1 MFTFKQ
7 VNTDT
12 DFMDWL
18 LDIIKMKCHAD
29 IKVNKLVALNNYIID
44 NNIFNLDDKQKRSF
58 NLYREMI
65 KVARNLK
72 WRKIKDY
79 YIIYVPSIMFISNTN
94 IPLSR
99 LSRFVCYGDLQ
110 VKGYP
115 ILSDTIQRVI
125 ANIAKYINHYEKFFY
140 GGI

>member
-1 MFTFKQ
+1 MTFTIQQTVDIDDYFIE
-7 VNTDT
+7 
-12 DFMDWL
+12 WL
-18 LDIIKMKCHAD
+18 LDIIKIQCQTE
-29 IKVNKLVALNNYIID
+29 IKPYKLIKLNDRIINSEQFDVAS
-44 NNIFNLDDKQKRSF
+44 KSF
-58 NLYREMI
+58 NLYKEMQRVVRSLRYR
-65 KVARNLK
+65 KVKNC
-72 WRKIKDY
+72 Y
-79 YIIYVPSIMFISNTN
+79 VIYVPSNIYVSNTN

-125 ANIAKYINHYEKFFY
+125 ANIAKYIKHYEKLFY

>member
-1 MFTFKQ
+1 MTFTIQQTVDIDDYFIE
-7 VNTDT
+7 
-12 DFMDWL
+12 WL
-18 LDIIKMKCHAD
+18 LDIIKIQCQTA
-29 IKVNKLVALNNYIID
+29 IKPHKLTRLNDRIVNSEQFDVTSK
-44 NNIFNLDDKQKRSF
+44 SF
-58 NLYREMI
+58 NLYKEMQRVVRSLRYR
-65 KVARNLK
+65 KV
-72 WRKIKDY
+72 KDCY
-79 YIIYVPSIMFISNTN
+79 VIYIPSNIYISNTS

-125 ANIAKYINHYEKFFY
+125 ANIAKYIKRYEKLFY